1 VLVLLRKE
9 NKTLIRR
16 YYDDLWNKWDL
27 AVADEIIAPDISF
40 RGSLAVTANGLKEFK
55 DYVGVVRAAFPD
67 FYNSIDELIAEG
79 GTVVARLTYTG
90 THRGKLFGIA
100 PTGNR
105 VTYSGIAVF
114 KIKDGKIR
122 DGWVLGDTQSL
133 FRQLGVL
140 VVMPEQSS

>member
-1 VLVLLRKE
+1 VSSKE

-27 AVADEIIAPDISF
+27 SVADEIMSPAISF
-40 RGSLAVTANGLKEFK
+40 RGSLALTANGLGGFKE
-55 DYVGVVRAAFPD
+55 YMCLVRAAFPD
-67 FYNSIDELIAEG
+67 FHNAIDELIAEG
-79 GTVVARLTYTG
+79 DTVVARLTYTG

-114 KIKDGKIR
+114 KIADGRIR
-122 DGWVLGDTQSL
+122 DAWVLGDTQSL

>member
-1 VLVLLRKE
+1 MLVLSRKE

-27 AVADEIIAPDISF
+27 GVANEIIAPDISF
-40 RGSLAVTANGLKEFK
+40 RGSLAVTANGLEGFRE
-55 DYVGVVRAAFPD
+55 YVGVVRAAFPD
-67 FYNSIDELIAEG
+67 FHNSIDELIAEG
-79 GTVVARLTYTG
+79 NTVVARLTYTG

-105 VTYSGIAVF
+105 VTYMGIAVF
-114 KIKDGKIR
+114 KIADGKIR
-122 DGWVLGDTQSL
+122 DAWVLGDTQSL

-140 VVMPEQSS
+140 VVMPNPGV